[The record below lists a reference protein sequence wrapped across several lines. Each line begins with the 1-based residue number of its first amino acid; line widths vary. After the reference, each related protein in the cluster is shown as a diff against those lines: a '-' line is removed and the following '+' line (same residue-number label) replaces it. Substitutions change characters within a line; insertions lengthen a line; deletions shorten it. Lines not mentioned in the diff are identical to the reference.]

1 MGRSSTAANSTSCRA
16 CRACSQWGKG
26 AVATSSFD
34 RRRSKFAFLHDDYT
48 CLRYGLR
55 TLPCSDMPDWQHC
68 TECEDYKVLLSLML
82 EVVLLML
89 AHIVL
94 CLRHLYLWK
103 RLSQLNVSAYATF
116 IRVQRPNG
124 LLGWLQGS
132 VFVTFRAQRFLQS
145 GY

>member
-1 MGRSSTAANSTSCRA
+1 M
-16 CRACSQWGKG
+16 
-26 AVATSSFD
+26 
-34 RRRSKFAFLHDDYT
+34 
-48 CLRYGLR
+48 
-55 TLPCSDMPDWQHC
+55 
-68 TECEDYKVLLSLML
+68 LLSLML

-116 IRVQRPNG
+116 IRVKRPNG
-124 LLGWLQGS
+124 LLGRLQGS
-132 VFVTFRAQRFLQS
+132 VFVTFRAQQFLQS